1 MPEPQLGFHDIHQLL
16 GGQQHIVAAPLKSA
30 GFFGSAAEADRA
42 MASRSNVKRV
52 FMMDGG

>member
-42 MASRSNVKRV
+42 MASRSNVKMV